1 MYCHTFVISKNF
13 KKENK
18 IFIETF
24 LLVRRIY
31 HSFQHTGLQ
40 SYKLLPYN
48 FDTLLCN
55 GLTQRPG
62 TAGRLCLHG
71 SVEPRRNSASGPR
84 NPPASSS
91 PLCPVHVFLAS
102 RRGAKSD
109 SNPQNFQETVREC
122 RKFKLNRKNLR
133 RELSSSQQA
142 LKEEIKA
149 RHGLQIFKSVLK
161 H

>member
-1 MYCHTFVISKNF
+1 MELSVTTFKASCKCHAFVISKNF

-24 LLVRRIY
+24 LLVRRTY
-31 HSFQHTGLQ
+31 SSFQHTGLQ

-102 RRGAKSD
+102 WGGSWKWPKS
-109 SNPQNFQETVREC
+109 SKFPGGCGGMYKIQIMSEEFKEKRTV
-122 RKFKLNRKNLR
+122 
-133 RELSSSQQA
+133 
-142 LKEEIKA
+142 
-149 RHGLQIFKSVLK
+149 
-161 H
+161 